1 MIDLSSPDTCTH
13 LYLVWEHDHN
23 IAFKC
28 MLAQSRWLKRALRS
42 HFIPSLRRV
51 FSAALDWRPGVI
63 NRKLSEIQLTEKFI
77 TACAET
83 FVSANHP
90 RVHVAV
96 MKLSRKR
103 YDLLKYYVRPSL
115 SGYDFVLLSDVKLS
129 SLIHDDRARSFYR
142 EKARSFS
149 RPSLATSQMSVV
161 VCPVNWLYGCS
172 LCGLAIIMSINPVTG
187 NEIWCRTGLSG
198 LFLRVWPCTLVMGF
212 QWTLLSRLIQCKSN
226 YFCRK
231 KSRE

>member
-1 MIDLSSPDTCTH
+1 
-13 LYLVWEHDHN
+13 
-23 IAFKC
+23 

-103 YDLLKYYVRPSL
+103 YDLLKYYVRPLL